1 MAIQRHLSECPS
13 ISCYKIQIKDSP
25 YLASRQP
32 WLKTK
37 NGMLNG
43 PASFSRFIQPRFEH
57 LPRIGLKA
65 YDTIHGIDIQ
75 ITSNKVLKRTGK
87 LLFELQGTEH

>member
-1 MAIQRHLSECPS
+1 MVENKKWNAKWTRL
-13 ISCYKIQIKDSP
+13 
-25 YLASRQP
+25 
-32 WLKTK
+32 
-37 NGMLNG
+37 
-43 PASFSRFIQPRFEH
+43 FSRFIQPRFEH

-87 LLFELQGTEH
+87 LLFALQGTEH

>member
-1 MAIQRHLSECPS
+1 M
-13 ISCYKIQIKDSP
+13 
-25 YLASRQP
+25 
-32 WLKTK
+32 KTK
-37 NGMLNG
+37 DGMLNG
-43 PASFSRFIQPRFEH
+43 PVSFSRFIQPRFEH

-65 YDTIHGIDIQ
+65 YDTVHGIDIQ

>member
-1 MAIQRHLSECPS
+1 
-13 ISCYKIQIKDSP
+13 
-25 YLASRQP
+25 
-32 WLKTK
+32 
-37 NGMLNG
+37 MLNG
-43 PASFSRFIQPRFEH
+43 PVSFSRFIQPRFEH

-87 LLFELQGTEH
+87 LLFELQGTLRLYVLHRDAPIQKNRNGW